1 MRMNGNAKRLFFL
14 LSSSYFIVGEGQRVA
29 KFFPFSFQVFVASH
43 FYTTFIL
50 LVVSVAGEMKNTSS
64 LFCSVLSWM
73 WKVGNKVCSSVYT
86 TRYYGKMMN
95 LLDIPASLYDTQIW
109 MCFTTA
115 SYSTDVVKLV
125 YTVLKNQAKKS
136 HSKLQAKRATL
147 YILSGQK
154 WMVHFDEFLKTWR
167 SKRRLFMGI
176 FNQHATVAL
185 VILHNND
192 EEESC
197 ETQQKEG
204 LYFKQRRIAFVM
216 PIRKWTKT
224 QQNDIYLPLLH
235 GSPALNAISGGIVPQ
250 R

>member
-14 LSSSYFIVGEGQRVA
+14 LSSSYFIVGGQRVA

-86 TRYYGKMMN
+86 TRRYYGKMMN

-125 YTVLKNQAKKS
+125 TAQCWKISQKVAFNIASEASYALHFEWTKVNGPFWRVFENLKIEKETFLGDFQPICNSSTCDSTQQWWRR
-136 HSKLQAKRATL
+136 KLWNST
-147 YILSGQK
+147 
-154 WMVHFDEFLKTWR
+154 
-167 SKRRLFMGI
+167 KRRVVF
-176 FNQHATVAL
+176 
-185 VILHNND
+185 
-192 EEESC
+192 
-197 ETQQKEG
+197 
-204 LYFKQRRIAFVM
+204 
-216 PIRKWTKT
+216 
-224 QQNDIYLPLLH
+224 
-235 GSPALNAISGGIVPQ
+235 
-250 R
+250 